1 MKTQLLLFIALL
13 TSAIGLSQTVITV
26 TGSSAG
32 DAIGNPAT
40 ARFNYPNGI
49 TNDGGNVYV
58 TDTGNHK
65 IKKILSDNS
74 TVSFV
79 GSTQGFVNGTGAA
92 ARFNGPTG
100 IVRIAFNDFLVCDTD
115 NNAIRKVTSAGVVT
129 TFAGGILGNADGT
142 GTSAQFHSPFGIAVD
157 ASDNA
162 YVADYNNKRIRK
174 ITPSGVVTTLAGST
188 SGFTDGTGAAAQ
200 FFSPTHIAVDASGNV
215 FVADGNAIRKIT
227 PSGVVTTFAG
237 ANTTGN
243 YLDGNGTSARFNGI
257 NGLSFDGA
265 GNLIVLDT
273 FNYRIR
279 KITPSSDVTTFAGSG
294 AFGNTDGDVATA
306 SFYSVVSVT
315 KMMTTENLYLTD
327 QNSHRIRKIT
337 PAPAATAPTISGVSS
352 GFITSNSAN
361 ISYTLNANNAPTTS
375 VINYG
380 LSSGALTSQI
390 SGFSATGNTLLS
402 SAIMISGLS
411 ASTIYFYQIVATNSA
426 GTTSSTIG
434 SFTTTAAAV
443 AGAAIAEYNFNNTY
457 NNINGNTPFGSNTG
471 TSFESDRNSSA
482 LSALRLNGIGSST
495 VIASLPT
502 GSSTRSVS
510 IWYKVA
516 SATTDNCLFVYGQ
529 SGQENA
535 YGVSFN
541 NTNTWYNF
549 AWNTNTSMTNPSND
563 GLWHHLVTTYD
574 QAKTS
579 RIYVDGV
586 LKNTVVQN
594 GWNTTANGN
603 TFWLGSL
610 FSPSAS
616 TFFGTVDDLKIYNY
630 ALSQANVTSLFN
642 NNTLSSS
649 NFQSNNLKF
658 DLYPNPATDILN
670 ISMET
675 ELKSVE
681 IYSLLGQ
688 KVLTSDQKQVNV
700 SNLSKGMYMVRVENV
715 EGSVSTQK
723 LIVE

>member
-1 MKTQLLLFIALL
+1 MALL
-13 TSAIGLSQTVITV
+13 ASAIGLSQTITTV

-40 ARFNYPNGI
+40 ARFNYPSGI

-58 TDTGNHK
+58 TDSGNHK

-92 ARFNGPTG
+92 ARFDNPTG
-100 IVRIAFNDFLVCDTD
+100 IVRIAFNDFLVCDNS

-129 TFAGGILGNADGT
+129 TFAGGTSGNADGT
-142 GTSAQFHSPFGIAVD
+142 GTSAQFSSPFGIAVD
-157 ASDNA
+157 AADNA
-162 YVADYNNKRIRK
+162 YVTDYNNKRIRK
-174 ITPSGVVTTLAGST
+174 ITPLGVVTTLAGST

-279 KITPSSDVTTFAGSG
+279 KISPSSDVTTFAGSG

-411 ASTIYFYQIVATNSA
+411 ASTIYYYQIVATNSA
-426 GTTSSTIG
+426 GSTLSTTG
-434 SFTTTAAAV
+434 SFTTTVAAV

-471 TSFESDRNSSA
+471 TSFVTGRDGVTANGALNINNSGSTA
-482 LSALRLNGIGSST
+482 TILGLPYGNTARTISLWVKTNVMNSGYNMIFSYGQGSNSNAIGASYNASICEMFGYANNLF
-495 VIASLPT
+495 IAST
-502 GSSTRSVS
+502 
-510 IWYKVA
+510 
-516 SATTDNCLFVYGQ
+516 
-529 SGQENA
+529 
-535 YGVSFN
+535 
-541 NTNTWYNF
+541 NTNNTWYHF
-549 AWNTNTSMTNPSND
+549 AYVYDGANAKIYKNGVLLTTQGRTWNTLNSSD
-563 GLWHHLVTTYD
+563 IFKLG
-574 QAKTS
+574 
-579 RIYVDGV
+579 RGV
-586 LKNTVVQN
+586 GGEYEFN
-594 GWNTTANGN
+594 GAI
-603 TFWLGSL
+603 
-610 FSPSAS
+610 
-616 TFFGTVDDLKIYNY
+616 DDLKIYGS
-630 ALSQANVTSLFN
+630 ALTDTEVTSLFN

-649 NFQSNNLKF
+649 NFQSNNLKLN
-658 DLYPNPATDILN
+658 LYPNPATDLIN
-670 ISMET
+670 ISLET
-675 ELKSVE
+675 ELKSIE

-688 KVLTSDQKQVNV
+688 KVLTSDKNQVNV
-700 SNLSKGMYMVRVENV
+700 SNLSKGMYMVRVEDV